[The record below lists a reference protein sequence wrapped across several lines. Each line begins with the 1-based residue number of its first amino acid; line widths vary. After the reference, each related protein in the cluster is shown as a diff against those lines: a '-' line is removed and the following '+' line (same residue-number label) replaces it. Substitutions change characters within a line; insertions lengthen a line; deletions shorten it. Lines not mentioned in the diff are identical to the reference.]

1 MSYRSAQQILPEEL
15 IELIQQYVDG
25 DYLYIPRKETGRK
38 KWGENTNTRSE
49 LAERNALIYADYR
62 QGISTAGLAEKY
74 FLSEKSIQRIV
85 SLQRKREREEEMG
98 TL

>member
-1 MSYRSAQQILPEEL
+1 MSYRSAQQILPQEL

-25 DYLYIPRKETGRK
+25 DFLYIPRKDTRK
-38 KWGENTNTRSE
+38 KWGENTNTRNE
-49 LAERNALIYADYR
+49 LMERNALIYEDYMC
-62 QGISTAGLAEKY
+62 GITIMELAEKY

-85 SLQRKREREEEMG
+85 YRQRKKESDEEMR